1 MDEDTRKIEL
11 ARRAEASKHWR
22 WMPGMLCDGLI
33 LVQADEVSGDPV
45 TWFIECALVDDEELP
60 SEGLW
65 PDLDDPATLGCVV
78 FELLPEI
85 YDDPWLSIVADADG
99 TFRMVGARGY
109 DALHGY
115 ATRQELAV
123 AALEAAP

>member
-1 MDEDTRKIEL
+1 MDDDTRKTEL
-11 ARRAEASKHWR
+11 ARRAEASKRWR
-22 WMPGMLCDGLI
+22 WMSGMRDLESGSL
-33 LVQADEVSGDPV
+33 LADAYRGDPWRWV
-45 TWFIECALVDDEELP
+45 VDGGDAVVDHEGDEAL
-60 SEGLW
+60 